1 MVGFFIERPIFA
13 SAIAVILVLA
23 GSICYFLLPVSQ
35 FPDITPPQ
43 VVVSA
48 VYPGASAQVVADTVT
63 TPLEQQING
72 VAGMTYMSSSSS
84 NDGSSTITITFDVG
98 YPLSIAAVDVQNRVA
113 QAASSLPPIVNQA
126 GVTIKKQ
133 NPNFV
138 LIVNLTSPD
147 KSVDPVALSNY
158 AYLQIVDPLK
168 RLEGVGDVQIFGE
181 RRYSMR
187 IWLDPDKL
195 ANLGITAVDV
205 QNAIAEQNVQVAAGK
220 IGQSP
225 APAGTPFEMQVNATG
240 RLSNVTEFG
249 DIVVRADANAGSV
262 VRLRDVARIELGAL
276 QYTSSAFFGEDPT
289 VVLAIYQ
296 MPGSN
301 ALALQQRVKDKMQEL
316 SKRFP
321 KGIDYAM
328 HYDTTR
334 FVSAS
339 MHDVVVTLIQALL
352 LVVAVVYIFL
362 QSWRTT
368 IIPTIAIPVSLIA
381 TLVVMQLLGFSL
393 NMLSLLG
400 MVLAI
405 GLVVDDAIVVVENV
419 ERQLEAGLK
428 PLEAARAA
436 MKEVTGPII
445 ATTAV
450 LMAVFVPVAFI
461 PGVAGR
467 LYNQFALTVAISV
480 GISAFNSLTL
490 SPALSAAF
498 LRHRGEVRFAPFRW
512 FNSGFS
518 WLSHAYA
525 ESVRVLIRWRVAMLA
540 LFVLAVGATYLVS
553 LRIPSTFLPVED
565 QGYFFVV
572 VQLPD
577 GASLERTD
585 AVAKQVRDILK
596 STPGVDI
603 VGSISG
609 LNFLTQAAQSNS
621 AVEFAILK
629 PWDQRP
635 PEQGASSIV
644 ASVRPKLL
652 GLPGAIALSFDPPS
666 IPGLGTTGGFE
677 FQVEDLTGRGSVA
690 LNDVAQ
696 ALIAEARKQPEL
708 NPQQLFTSFSTST
721 PQFNYDLDRNKAKL
735 LGLKLPDVFNT
746 LQIYLGSLYVNDF
759 NLFGR
764 TFRVTLQADK
774 DARAAPS
781 DLSRLYVRNATGG
794 MVPLSTLGTL
804 RAIAGPETVPH
815 YNNYASALINGG
827 AAPGYSSGQAVA
839 AMERAAAAVL
849 PRDFAYEWTGITFQ
863 ELKAGSI
870 ATIVFALAIVF
881 VFLILAAQYE
891 SWSMPFM
898 VLLAVPL
905 ALFGA
910 MLALWLR
917 GRQIDVY
924 SQIGFVM
931 LIGLAAKN
939 AILIVEFA
947 KRRREDGLGIV
958 EAAMMAA
965 RLRLRPILMT
975 AFAFIL
981 GVVPLMFATGAGAAS
996 RQSIGT
1002 TVFGGMLAATILTLA
1017 FVPVFYALI
1026 EQLRESR
1033 LGPNPQPHESP
1044 SKATPNRRNEIGV
1057 PYHANL
1063 ENSSGYYRPGGNRH
1077 RSRCCSARRRVVWR
1091 YRWSDSQSSSVCDAG
1106 ARCQHR
1112 EKNDSDLARLFG
1124 PHGINPP
1131 CCPSGKSI
1139 RLHPAAAR
1147 RGRDRRQRR
1156 RFALHD
1162 RSTRFSGGAGSGKGA
1177 GAEKYRGA

>member
-1 MVGFFIERPIFA
+1 MVNYFIHRPIFA
-13 SAIAVILVLA
+13 SAIAIIMVLA
-23 GSICYFLLPVSQ
+23 GAICYFLLPVSQ

-48 VYPGASAQVVADTVT
+48 QYPGASAQVVADTVT

-72 VAGMTYMSSSSS
+72 VQGMTYMSSSSS

-98 YPLSIAAVDVQNRVA
+98 YPLSTAAVDVQNRVS
-113 QAASSLPPIVNQA
+113 QAASSLPAIVNQG

-138 LIVNLTSPD
+138 LIVDLTSPD
-147 KSVDPVALSNY
+147 GSVDPVALSNL
-158 AYLQIVDPLK
+158 AYLQVVDPLK
-168 RLEGVGDVQIFGE
+168 RLPGVGDVQIFGE

-187 IWLDPDKL
+187 VWLDPDKL

-205 QNAIAEQNVQVAAGK
+205 QNAISEQNVQVAAGK

-225 APAGTPFEMQVNATG
+225 APAGTAFEMQVNAVG
-240 RLSNVTEFG
+240 RLSDPKEFG
-249 DIVVRADANAGSV
+249 DIVVRANSATGSL
-262 VRLRDVARIELGAL
+262 VRLKDVARIELGAL
-276 QYTSSAFFGEDPT
+276 QYSSSAFFGKDPT
-289 VVLAIYQ
+289 VVLAVYQ

-301 ALALQQRVKDKMQEL
+301 ALDLQQRVKDKMQEL
-316 SKRFP
+316 SARFP
-321 KGIDYAM
+321 KGVSYAM

-339 MHDVVVTLIQALL
+339 MHDVLITLGEALV
-352 LVVAVVYIFL
+352 LVVAVVFIFL

-368 IIPTIAIPVSLIA
+368 IIPTIAIPVSLVA
-381 TLVVMQLLGFSL
+381 TLAVMYMLGFSL

-428 PLEAARAA
+428 PLAATRAA
-436 MKEVTGPII
+436 MAEVTGPII

-461 PGVAGR
+461 PGVSGR

-498 LRHRGEVRFAPFRW
+498 LRHRGETKFFLFRW
-512 FNSGFS
+512 FNAGFEK
-518 WLSHAYA
+518 LSHAYA
-525 ESVRVLIRWRVAMLA
+525 NGVRILIRLRWIMLGVFA
-540 LFVLAVGATYLVS
+540 AGLVATYFVWQKL
-553 LRIPSTFLPVED
+553 PSTFLPVED

-572 VQLPD
+572 IQLPD

-585 AVAKQVRDILK
+585 AVAQKARDILQ

-609 LNFLTQAAQSNS
+609 LNFLTSAAQSNS

-629 PWDQRP
+629 PWDERGPDQS
-635 PEQGASSIV
+635 ASKLV
-644 ASVRPKLL
+644 AEVRNKLL
-652 GLPGAIALSFDPPS
+652 QIPEAFALSFDPPS

-677 FQVEDLTGRGSVA
+677 FQVEDLTGRGSAA
-690 LNDVAQ
+690 LNDATQ
-696 ALIAEARKQPEL
+696 AVIAEARKQPEL
-708 NPQQLFTSFSTST
+708 NPQQLFSSFSTST
-721 PQFNYDLDRNKAKL
+721 PQFNYDLDRAKAKL
-735 LGLKLPDVFNT
+735 LGLSLPDVFNT

-764 TFRVTLQADK
+764 TFRVTIQADK
-774 DARAAPS
+774 DARAGAA
-781 DLSRLYVRNATGG
+781 DISRLYVRNASGG
-794 MVPLSTLGTL
+794 MVPLSTLGKL
-804 RAIAGPETVPH
+804 VPIVGPETVPH
-815 YNNYASALINGG
+815 YNNNASALINGG
-827 AAPGYSSGQAVA
+827 AAPGFSSGQAVA
-839 AMERAAAAVL
+839 AMERAAATAL
-849 PRDFAYEWTGITFQ
+849 PRDFGYEWTGITFQ

-870 ATIVFALAIVF
+870 ASVVFALAMVF

-891 SWSMPFM
+891 SWAMPFM

-910 MLALWLR
+910 FAVLLLR
-917 GRQIDVY
+917 GMQIDVY

-947 KRRREDGLGIV
+947 RRRREEGLSIV
-958 EAAMMAA
+958 DAAMEAA

-981 GVVPLMFATGAGAAS
+981 GVLPLMFATGAGAAS

-1002 TVFGGMLAATILTLA
+1002 TVFGGMVAATVLSLV
-1017 FVPVFYALI
+1017 FVPVFYAVI
-1026 EQLRESR
+1026 EQLRERRERS
-1033 LGPNPQPHESP
+1033 GD
-1044 SKATPNRRNEIGV
+1044 TPVHTE
-1057 PYHANL
+1057 PTTEPA
-1063 ENSSGYYRPGGNRH
+1063 
-1077 RSRCCSARRRVVWR
+1077 
-1091 YRWSDSQSSSVCDAG
+1091 
-1106 ARCQHR
+1106 
-1112 EKNDSDLARLFG
+1112 LARLAE
-1124 PHGINPP
+1124 
-1131 CCPSGKSI
+1131 
-1139 RLHPAAAR
+1139 AA
-1147 RGRDRRQRR
+1147 
-1156 RFALHD
+1156 
-1162 RSTRFSGGAGSGKGA
+1162 
-1177 GAEKYRGA
+1177 E

>member
-1 MVGFFIERPIFA
+1 MVNFFIHRPIFA
-13 SAIAVILVLA
+13 SSIAIIMVLA
-23 GSICYFLLPVSQ
+23 GAICYFLLPVSQ

-48 VYPGASAQVVADTVT
+48 NYPGASAQVVADTVT

-72 VAGMTYMSSSSS
+72 VEGMTYMSSSSS
-84 NDGSSTITITFDVG
+84 NDGSSTITITFEVG
-98 YPLSIAAVDVQNRVA
+98 YSLSTAAVDVQNRVS
-113 QAASSLPPIVNQA
+113 QAASSLPAIVNQG

-147 KSVDPVALSNY
+147 GSVDPVALSNL
-158 AYLQIVDPLK
+158 AYLQVVDPLK
-168 RLEGVGDVQIFGE
+168 RLPGVGDVQIFGE

-187 IWLDPDKL
+187 VWLDPDKL

-225 APAGTPFEMQVNATG
+225 APEGTAFEMQVNAVG
-240 RLSNVTEFG
+240 RLSDPKEFG
-249 DIVVRADANAGSV
+249 DIVVRADAANGSL

-276 QYTSSAFFGEDPT
+276 QYSSSAFFGEDPT
-289 VVLAIYQ
+289 VVLAVYQ

-301 ALALQQRVKDKMQEL
+301 ALDLQQRVKDKMQEL
-316 SKRFP
+316 SARFP
-321 KGIDYAM
+321 KGVSYAM

-339 MHDVVVTLIQALL
+339 MHDVLVTLGEALV
-352 LVVAVVYIFL
+352 LVVAVVFIFL

-368 IIPTIAIPVSLIA
+368 IIPTIAIPVSLVA
-381 TLVVMQLLGFSL
+381 TLVVMYMFGFSL

-428 PLEAARAA
+428 PLAATRAA
-436 MKEVTGPII
+436 MAEVTGPII

-461 PGVAGR
+461 PGVSGR
-467 LYNQFALTVAISV
+467 LYNQFALTVAISF
-480 GISAFNSLTL
+480 GISAFVSLTL
-490 SPALSAAF
+490 TPALSAAF
-498 LRHRGEVRFAPFRW
+498 LRHRPATQFFLFRW
-512 FNSGFS
+512 FNTGFER
-518 WLSHAYA
+518 LSHGYA
-525 ESVRVLIRWRVAMLA
+525 HGVRILIRLRWIMLG
-540 LFVLAVGATYLVS
+540 LFAAGLVATYFVWQRL
-553 LRIPSTFLPVED
+553 PSTFLPVED

-572 VQLPD
+572 IQLPD

-585 AVAKQVRDILK
+585 AVARKARDILQN
-596 STPGVDI
+596 TPGVEI

-609 LNFLTQAAQSNS
+609 LNFLTSAAQSNS

-629 PWDQRP
+629 PWDERGPDQSASKLVADVRSKLMEL
-635 PEQGASSIV
+635 PEAF
-644 ASVRPKLL
+644 
-652 GLPGAIALSFDPPS
+652 ALSFDPPS
-666 IPGLGTTGGFE
+666 IPGIGTTGGFE
-677 FQVEDLTGRGSVA
+677 FQVEDLTGRGSAA
-690 LNDVAQ
+690 LNDATQ
-696 ALIAEARKQPEL
+696 AVLAEARKQPEL
-708 NPQQLFTSFSTST
+708 NPQQLFSSFSTST

-735 LGLKLPDVFNT
+735 LGLSLPDVFNT

-764 TFRVTLQADK
+764 TFRVTIQADK
-774 DARAAPS
+774 DARAGAA
-781 DLSRLYVRNATGG
+781 DISRLYVRNASGG
-794 MVPLSTLGTL
+794 MVPLSTLGKL
-804 RAIAGPETVPH
+804 VPIVGPETVPH
-815 YNNYASALINGG
+815 YNNNASALINGG
-827 AAPGYSSGQAVA
+827 AAPGFSSGQAVA
-839 AMERAAAAVL
+839 AMERAAATAL
-849 PRDFAYEWTGITFQ
+849 PKDFGYEWTGITYQ

-870 ATIVFALAIVF
+870 ASIVFGLAMVF

-891 SWSMPFM
+891 SWAMPFM

-910 MLALWLR
+910 FVALLMR
-917 GRQIDVY
+917 GMQIDVY

-947 KRRREDGLGIV
+947 RRRREEGLSIV
-958 EAAMMAA
+958 DAAMEAA

-981 GVVPLMFATGAGAAS
+981 GVLPLMFSTGAGAAS

-1002 TVFGGMLAATILTLA
+1002 TVFGGMVAATILSLV
-1017 FVPVFYALI
+1017 FVPVFYAVI
-1026 EQLRESR
+1026 EQLRERGSKSEPVAEPTEPTAEPAFER
-1033 LGPNPQPHESP
+1033 LAE
-1044 SKATPNRRNEIGV
+1044 
-1057 PYHANL
+1057 
-1063 ENSSGYYRPGGNRH
+1063 
-1077 RSRCCSARRRVVWR
+1077 
-1091 YRWSDSQSSSVCDAG
+1091 
-1106 ARCQHR
+1106 
-1112 EKNDSDLARLFG
+1112 
-1124 PHGINPP
+1124 
-1131 CCPSGKSI
+1131 
-1139 RLHPAAAR
+1139 AA
-1147 RGRDRRQRR
+1147 
-1156 RFALHD
+1156 
-1162 RSTRFSGGAGSGKGA
+1162 
-1177 GAEKYRGA
+1177 E

>member
-1 MVGFFIERPIFA
+1 MVNFFIHRPIFA
-13 SAIAVILVLA
+13 SAIAIIMVLA
-23 GSICYFLLPVSQ
+23 GGICYFLLPVSQ

-48 VYPGASAQVVADTVT
+48 QYPGASAQVVADTVT

-72 VAGMTYMSSSSS
+72 VQGMTYMSSSSS
-84 NDGSSTITITFDVG
+84 NDGSSTITITFEVG
-98 YPLSIAAVDVQNRVA
+98 YSLSTAAVDVQNRVS
-113 QAASSLPPIVNQA
+113 QAASSLPAIVNQG

-147 KSVDPVALSNY
+147 SSVDPVALSNL
-158 AYLQIVDPLK
+158 AYLQVVDPLK
-168 RLEGVGDVQIFGE
+168 RLPGVGDVQIFGE

-187 IWLDPDKL
+187 VWLDPDKL

-225 APAGTPFEMQVNATG
+225 APAGTAFEMQVNAVG
-240 RLSNVTEFG
+240 RLSDPKEFG
-249 DIVVRADANAGSV
+249 DIVVRADAATGSL

-276 QYTSSAFFGEDPT
+276 QYSSSAFFGKDPT
-289 VVLAIYQ
+289 VVLAVYQ

-301 ALALQQRVKDKMQEL
+301 ALDLQQRVKDKMQEL
-316 SKRFP
+316 SARFP
-321 KGIDYAM
+321 KGVSYAM

-339 MHDVVVTLIQALL
+339 MHDVLVTLGEALV
-352 LVVAVVYIFL
+352 LVVAVVFIFL

-368 IIPTIAIPVSLIA
+368 IIPTIAIPVSLVA
-381 TLVVMQLLGFSL
+381 TLVVMYMFGFSL

-428 PLEAARAA
+428 PLAATRAA
-436 MKEVTGPII
+436 MAEVTGPII

-461 PGVAGR
+461 PGVSGR
-467 LYNQFALTVAISV
+467 LYNQFALTVAISF
-480 GISAFNSLTL
+480 GISAFVSLTL
-490 SPALSAAF
+490 TPALSAAF
-498 LRHRGEVRFAPFRW
+498 LRHRGETQFAPFRW
-512 FNSGFS
+512 FNSGFER
-518 WLSHAYA
+518 LSHAYA
-525 ESVRVLIRWRVAMLA
+525 HGVRFLIRLRWIMLG
-540 LFVLAVGATYLVS
+540 LFAAGLVATYFVWQKL
-553 LRIPSTFLPVED
+553 PSTFLPVED

-572 VQLPD
+572 IQLPD

-585 AVAKQVRDILK
+585 AVARKARDILQA
-596 STPGVDI
+596 TPGVDI

-609 LNFLTQAAQSNS
+609 LNFLTSAAQSNS

-629 PWDQRP
+629 PWEERGPDQSASKLVADVRSKLMQI
-635 PEQGASSIV
+635 PEAF
-644 ASVRPKLL
+644 
-652 GLPGAIALSFDPPS
+652 ALSFDPPS
-666 IPGLGTTGGFE
+666 IPGIGTTGGFE
-677 FQVEDLTGRGSVA
+677 FQVEDLTGRGSAA
-690 LNDVAQ
+690 LNDATQ
-696 ALIAEARKQPEL
+696 AVLAEARKQPEL
-708 NPQQLFTSFSTST
+708 NPQQLFSSFSTST

-735 LGLKLPDVFNT
+735 LGLSLPDVFNT

-764 TFRVTLQADK
+764 TFRVTIQADK
-774 DARAAPS
+774 DARAGAA
-781 DLSRLYVRNATGG
+781 DISRLYVRNASGG
-794 MVPLSTLGTL
+794 MVPLSTLGKL
-804 RAIAGPETVPH
+804 VPIVGPETVPH
-815 YNNYASALINGG
+815 YNNNASALINGG
-827 AAPGYSSGQAVA
+827 AAPGFSSGQAVA
-839 AMERAAAAVL
+839 AMERAAATAL
-849 PRDFAYEWTGITFQ
+849 PKDFGYEWTGITYQ

-870 ATIVFALAIVF
+870 ASVVFGLAMIF

-891 SWSMPFM
+891 SWAMPFM

-910 MLALWLR
+910 FVALLVR
-917 GRQIDVY
+917 GMQIDVY

-947 KRRREDGLGIV
+947 RRRREEGLSIV
-958 EAAMMAA
+958 DAAMEAA

-981 GVVPLMFATGAGAAS
+981 GVLPLMFSTGAGAAS

-1002 TVFGGMLAATILTLA
+1002 TVFGGMVAATILSLV
-1017 FVPVFYALI
+1017 FVPVFYAVI
-1026 EQLRESR
+1026 EQLREGRGQSE
-1033 LGPNPQPHESP
+1033 PASEHEQD
-1044 SKATPNRRNEIGV
+1044 NIE
-1057 PYHANL
+1057 
-1063 ENSSGYYRPGGNRH
+1063 
-1077 RSRCCSARRRVVWR
+1077 
-1091 YRWSDSQSSSVCDAG
+1091 
-1106 ARCQHR
+1106 
-1112 EKNDSDLARLFG
+1112 
-1124 PHGINPP
+1124 
-1131 CCPSGKSI
+1131 
-1139 RLHPAAAR
+1139 PAAEPTPVR
-1147 RGRDRRQRR
+1147 
-1156 RFALHD
+1156 L
-1162 RSTRFSGGAGSGKGA
+1162 
-1177 GAEKYRGA
+1177 AEAAE

>member
-1 MVGFFIERPIFA
+1 MISFFIHRPIFA
-13 SAIAVILVLA
+13 SAIAIIMVLA
-23 GSICYFLLPVSQ
+23 GAVSYFLLPISQ

-48 VYPGASAQVVADTVT
+48 MYPGASAQVVADTVT

-72 VAGMTYMSSSSS
+72 VQGMTYMSSSSS

-98 YPLSIAAVDVQNRVA
+98 YPLSIAAVDVQNRVS
-113 QAASSLPPIVNQA
+113 QAASSLPAIVNQG

-147 KSVDPVALSNY
+147 HSVDPVTLSNY
-158 AYLQIVDPLK
+158 AYLQIADPLK
-168 RLEGVGDVQIFGE
+168 RLQGVGDVQIFGE

-195 ANLGITAVDV
+195 ANLGVTAVDV
-205 QNAIAEQNVQVAAGK
+205 QNAIAEQNIQVAAGK
-220 IGQSP
+220 IGESP
-225 APAGTPFEMQVNATG
+225 APKGTPFEMQVNALG
-240 RLSNVTEFG
+240 RLSSPEQFG
-249 DIVVRADANAGSV
+249 DIVVRTNTSAGSV
-262 VRLRDVARIELGAL
+262 VRLRDVARIELGSL
-276 QYTSSAFFGEDPT
+276 QYSSTGFIGNDPT
-289 VVLAIYQ
+289 VVLGVFQ
-296 MPGSN
+296 LPGSN
-301 ALALQQRVKDKMQEL
+301 ALDLQQRVKDKMEEL

-321 KGIDYAM
+321 KGIAYGM

-339 MHDVVVTLIQALL
+339 MHDVVVTLAQALI
-352 LVVAVVYIFL
+352 LVVLVVFVFL

-381 TLVVMQLLGFSL
+381 TLAIMEALGFSL

-419 ERQLEAGLK
+419 ERQLEAGLP
-428 PLEAARAA
+428 PLEATRKA
-436 MKEVTGPII
+436 MSEVTGPII

-480 GISAFNSLTL
+480 GVSAFNSLTL

-498 LRHRGEVRFAPFRW
+498 LRHRPATNFAPFRL
-512 FNSGFS
+512 FNQGFD
-518 WLSHAYA
+518 WLSQSYA
-525 ESVRVLIRWRVAMLA
+525 RFVRTLIRIRWA
-540 LFVLAVGATYLVS
+540 LLGVFAAGLGVTYLVWTH
-553 LRIPSTFLPVED
+553 IPSTFLPVED

-572 VQLPD
+572 IQLPD

-585 AVAKQVRDILK
+585 AVAKQVRGTLLA
-596 STPGVDI
+596 TPGVDNVI
-603 VGSISG
+603 SISG
-609 LNFLTQAAQSNS
+609 LNFLTNASQSNS

-629 PWDQRP
+629 PWDERSAA
-635 PEQGASSIV
+635 ENASRIV
-644 ASVRPKLL
+644 ANVRPKLL
-652 GLPGAIALSFDPPS
+652 SIPGAIALSFDPPS

-677 FQVEDLTGRGSVA
+677 FEVEDLTGRGSAA
-690 LNDVAQ
+690 LNEATQ
-696 ALIAEARKQPEL
+696 AVIAAARKQPEL
-708 NPQQLFTSFSTST
+708 NPQQLFSSFSTST

-735 LGLKLPDVFNT
+735 LGLSLPDVFNT
-746 LQIYLGSLYVNDF
+746 LQIYLGSLYINDF

-764 TFRVTLQADK
+764 TFRVTVQADK
-774 DARAAPS
+774 DARASAT
-781 DLSRLYVRNATGG
+781 DISRLYVRNATGG

-804 RAIAGPETVPH
+804 EPIIGPETVPH
-815 YNNYASALINGG
+815 YNNYGSALINGV

-839 AMERAAAAVL
+839 AMARAAAEAL
-849 PRDFAYEWTGITFQ
+849 PHDFTYEWTGITFQ
-863 ELKAGSI
+863 ELKAGSVASLI
-870 ATIVFALAIVF
+870 FGLALVF

-891 SWSMPFM
+891 SWTMPFM

-910 MLALWLR
+910 LFALWLR
-917 GRQIDVY
+917 SKQIDVY

-947 KRRREDGLGIV
+947 RRRREEGFGIV
-958 EAAMMAA
+958 EAAMEAG

-981 GVVPLMFATGAGAAS
+981 GVVPLMIATGAGAAS

-1002 TVFGGMLAATILTLA
+1002 TVFGGMLAATILTLL
-1017 FVPVFYALI
+1017 FVPVFYAVI
-1026 EQLRESR
+1026 ERLRER
-1033 LGPNPQPHESP
+1033 GDRDEPADTRPHHEAAPQSE
-1044 SKATPNRRNEIGV
+1044 
-1057 PYHANL
+1057 
-1063 ENSSGYYRPGGNRH
+1063 
-1077 RSRCCSARRRVVWR
+1077 
-1091 YRWSDSQSSSVCDAG
+1091 
-1106 ARCQHR
+1106 
-1112 EKNDSDLARLFG
+1112 
-1124 PHGINPP
+1124 
-1131 CCPSGKSI
+1131 
-1139 RLHPAAAR
+1139 AA
-1147 RGRDRRQRR
+1147 
-1156 RFALHD
+1156 
-1162 RSTRFSGGAGSGKGA
+1162 
-1177 GAEKYRGA
+1177 E

>member
-1 MVGFFIERPIFA
+1 MVNFFIHRPIFA
-13 SAIAVILVLA
+13 SAIAIIMVLA
-23 GSICYFLLPVSQ
+23 GTICYFLLPVSQ

-48 VYPGASAQVVADTVT
+48 HYPGASAQVVADTVT

-72 VAGMTYMSSSSS
+72 VQGMTYMSSTSS

-98 YPLSIAAVDVQNRVA
+98 YSLSTAAVDVQNRVS
-113 QAASSLPPIVNQA
+113 QAASSLPAIVNQG

-147 KSVDPVALSNY
+147 GSVDPVALSNL
-158 AYLQIVDPLK
+158 AYLQVVDPLK
-168 RLEGVGDVQIFGE
+168 RLPGVGDVQIFGE

-187 IWLDPDKL
+187 VWLDPDKL

-225 APAGTPFEMQVNATG
+225 APAGTAFEMQVNAVG
-240 RLSNVTEFG
+240 RLSDPKEFG
-249 DIVVRADANAGSV
+249 DIVLRADPATGSL

-276 QYTSSAFFGEDPT
+276 QYSSSAFFGKDPT
-289 VVLAIYQ
+289 VVLAVYQ

-301 ALALQQRVKDKMQEL
+301 ALDLQQRVKDKMQEL
-316 SKRFP
+316 SARFP
-321 KGIDYAM
+321 KGVSYAM

-339 MHDVVVTLIQALL
+339 MHDVLITLGEALV
-352 LVVAVVYIFL
+352 LVVAVVFIFL

-368 IIPTIAIPVSLIA
+368 IIPTIAIPVSLVA
-381 TLVVMQLLGFSL
+381 TLVVMEMLGFSL

-419 ERQLEAGLK
+419 ERQLEAGLR
-428 PLEAARAA
+428 PLAATKAA
-436 MKEVTGPII
+436 MAEVTGPII

-450 LMAVFVPVAFI
+450 LMAVFIPVAFI
-461 PGVAGR
+461 PGVSGR

-498 LRHRGEVRFAPFRW
+498 LRHRHGTQFVLFRW
-512 FNSGFS
+512 FNAGFDRM
-518 WLSHAYA
+518 SHAYA
-525 ESVRVLIRWRVAMLA
+525 HGVRFLIRLRWVMLG
-540 LFVLAVGATYLVS
+540 LFAAGLVATYFVWQKL
-553 LRIPSTFLPVED
+553 PSTFLPVED

-572 VQLPD
+572 IQLPD

-585 AVAKQVRDILK
+585 AVAKKARDILQA
-596 STPGVDI
+596 TPGVDI

-609 LNFLTQAAQSNS
+609 LNFLTSAAQSNS
-621 AVEFAILK
+621 AVEFSIL
-629 PWDQRP
+629 
-635 PEQGASSIV
+635 GI
-644 ASVRPKLL
+644 
-652 GLPGAIALSFDPPS
+652 
-666 IPGLGTTGGFE
+666 GTTGGFE
-677 FQVEDLTGRGSVA
+677 FVVEDLTGRGSTA
-690 LNDVAQ
+690 LNDATQ
-696 ALIAEARKQPEL
+696 AVIAEARKQPEI
-708 NPQQLFTSFSTST
+708 NPQQLFSPFSTST
-721 PQFNYDLDRNKAKL
+721 PQFNYDLDRAKAKL
-735 LGLKLPDVFNT
+735 LGLSLPDVFNT

-764 TFRVTLQADK
+764 TFRVTIQADK
-774 DARAAPS
+774 DARAGAA
-781 DLSRLYVRNATGG
+781 DISRLYVRNASGG
-794 MVPLSTLGTL
+794 MVPLSTLGKL
-804 RAIAGPETVPH
+804 VPFVGPETVPH
-815 YNNYASALINGG
+815 YNNNASATINGG
-827 AAPGYSSGQAVA
+827 AAPGFSSGQAVA
-839 AMERAAAAVL
+839 AMERAAATAL
-849 PRDFAYEWTGITFQ
+849 PRDFGFEWTGITFQ

-870 ATIVFALAIVF
+870 ASVVFALAIVF

-891 SWSMPFM
+891 SWAMPFM

-910 MLALWLR
+910 FAALWMR
-917 GRQIDVY
+917 GMQIDVY

-947 KRRREDGLGIV
+947 RRRREEGLTIV
-958 EAAMMAA
+958 EAAMEAA

-981 GVVPLMFATGAGAAS
+981 GVLPLMFATGAGAAS

-1002 TVFGGMLAATILTLA
+1002 TVFGGMVAATILSLV
-1017 FVPVFYALI
+1017 FVPVFYAVI
-1026 EQLRESR
+1026 ERLRERRGGDETVSR
-1033 LGPNPQPHESP
+1033 HTEPTAAP
-1044 SKATPNRRNEIGV
+1044 AI
-1057 PYHANL
+1057 
-1063 ENSSGYYRPGGNRH
+1063 
-1077 RSRCCSARRRVVWR
+1077 
-1091 YRWSDSQSSSVCDAG
+1091 
-1106 ARCQHR
+1106 
-1112 EKNDSDLARLFG
+1112 
-1124 PHGINPP
+1124 PP
-1131 CCPSGKSI
+1131 
-1139 RLHPAAAR
+1139 LAAA
-1147 RGRDRRQRR
+1147 
-1156 RFALHD
+1156 
-1162 RSTRFSGGAGSGKGA
+1162 
-1177 GAEKYRGA
+1177 AE